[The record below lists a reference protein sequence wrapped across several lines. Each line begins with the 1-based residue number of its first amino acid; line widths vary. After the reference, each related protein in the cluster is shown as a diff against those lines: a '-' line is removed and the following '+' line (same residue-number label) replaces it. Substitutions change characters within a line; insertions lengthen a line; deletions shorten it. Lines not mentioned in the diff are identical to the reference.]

1 MTIALYFLLFGISF
15 IFGILH
21 VPEQVITNMTVL
33 VNIPGQLSNKYG
45 LGSIHAS
52 TIGEETPAPEP
63 SAPPA
68 PAPAPAKSTP
78 APSKPGT
85 TKVEAK
91 PATPVV
97 QAPAPK
103 PATPAKPEDKA
114 YVPIQ
119 EPVVQAPAK
128 TTTPTTVQSAEIAP
142 AQTATASAAD
152 SSSAAEAAAEPW
164 VPGARAPG
172 SRQEYTSSSVY
183 IPGKGLV
190 PWSGA
195 VTIHKAEAGSASDTY
210 LGGVQGTVGHN
221 LYVPVYYSFPLPRTV
236 SAAVFNAIPDL
247 VEPPKTVIYTAQ
259 ERKKAFLMYYD
270 FDGTAYRLKKDVDLD
285 RREPLWQILEDARY
299 DMANA
304 EYKQGRNLNPVVI
317 GFTVTK
323 DKQLKGAEILQS
335 SGDQELDKS
344 ILYGFKRASFWNKTG
359 ETVLG
364 RFIYRF

>member
-1 MTIALYFLLFGISF
+1 
-15 IFGILH
+15 
-21 VPEQVITNMTVL
+21 
-33 VNIPGQLSNKYG
+33 
-45 LGSIHAS
+45 
-52 TIGEETPAPEP
+52 
-63 SAPPA
+63 
-68 PAPAPAKSTP
+68 
-78 APSKPGT
+78 
-85 TKVEAK
+85 
-91 PATPVV
+91 
-97 QAPAPK
+97 
-103 PATPAKPEDKA
+103 
-114 YVPIQ
+114 
-119 EPVVQAPAK
+119 
-128 TTTPTTVQSAEIAP
+128 
-142 AQTATASAAD
+142 
-152 SSSAAEAAAEPW
+152 
-164 VPGARAPG
+164 
-172 SRQEYTSSSVY
+172 
-183 IPGKGLV
+183 
-190 PWSGA
+190 
-195 VTIHKAEAGSASDTY
+195 
-210 LGGVQGTVGHN
+210 
-221 LYVPVYYSFPLPRTV
+221 VPVYYSFPLPRTV